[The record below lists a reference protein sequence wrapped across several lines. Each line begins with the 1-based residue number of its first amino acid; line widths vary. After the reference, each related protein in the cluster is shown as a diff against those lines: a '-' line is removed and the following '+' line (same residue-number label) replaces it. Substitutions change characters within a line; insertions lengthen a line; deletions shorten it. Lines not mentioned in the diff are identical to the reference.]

1 MNSSTANRTFV
12 FNHIFLIDMLFKR
25 CGASQVR
32 RAGGTKDFPLLSAIG
47 KIFFDH
53 YFLPCAVITTHAG
66 KPDSKDYSTRKD
78 LFIKHF
84 GTGGGR

>member
-1 MNSSTANRTFV
+1 
-12 FNHIFLIDMLFKR
+12 
-25 CGASQVR
+25 
-32 RAGGTKDFPLLSAIG
+32 
-47 KIFFDH
+47 
-53 YFLPCAVITTHAG
+53 VITTHAG